1 MTTRKTYAAALVGA
15 SFLVA
20 GMLSGCAP
28 DAVPSESPPRST
40 PAPFASSTASP
51 SPTEALGDHE
61 HEPDPAA
68 PDAAVAIAAKAVTAY
83 CRPGVAKGQWMD
95 ELSPLLTPAA
105 VTAYDT
111 VDPATVPCTTYTG
124 GAAIASG
131 DGVFTFL
138 VSVPT
143 DAGTYTAYVTRPD
156 QSDPWQVDRMAPPE

>member
-15 SFLVA
+15 GLLVA

-28 DAVPSESPPRST
+28 AASPSESPTRSA
-40 PAPFASSTASP
+40 PAPSASTTASP
-51 SPTEALGDHE
+51 TPSEALGDHE

-68 PDAAVAIAAKAVTAY
+68 PDAAVAIAVEAVTAY
-83 CRPGVAKGQWMD
+83 CRPGVAKAQWMD

-156 QSDPWQVDRMAPPE
+156 HADPWQVDRMAPPE

>member
-1 MTTRKTYAAALVGA
+1 M
-15 SFLVA
+15 
-20 GMLSGCAP
+20 
-28 DAVPSESPPRST
+28 E
-40 PAPFASSTASP
+40 
-51 SPTEALGDHE
+51 
-61 HEPDPAA
+61 
-68 PDAAVAIAAKAVTAY
+68 
-83 CRPGVAKGQWMD
+83 

-131 DGVFTFL
+131 DDVFTFL

-156 QSDPWQVDRMAPPE
+156 RADPWQVDRMAPPE